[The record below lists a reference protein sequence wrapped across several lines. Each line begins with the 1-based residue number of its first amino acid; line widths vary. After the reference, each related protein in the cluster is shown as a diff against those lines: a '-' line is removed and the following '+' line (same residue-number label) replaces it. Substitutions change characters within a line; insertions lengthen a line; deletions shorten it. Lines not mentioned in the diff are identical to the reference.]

1 MTTPG
6 ARHERASAT
15 VWSWRSAGPEP
26 TAVALARRRGLVRG
40 AVGLGVAV
48 LLGLWKP
55 VVGAVAAALS
65 IGLLAVALT
74 SPGGLYPRVE
84 RWLATFAR
92 SVAVAVS
99 WLTLSV
105 VHVLVFLPLGRLL
118 RATGRLRIA
127 PGLDPEAATYWRP
140 ADVSGGGPRSHERQF

>member
-1 MTTPG
+1 MPQRT
-6 ARHERASAT
+6 RHERAAA
-15 VWSWRSAGPEP
+15 VIWRWRPSQEEGS
-26 TAVALARRRGLVRG
+26 VAARGRRRGLVRG

-55 VVGAVAAALS
+55 VVGAVAAVLAVA
-65 IGLLAVALT
+65 LLAVALA

-84 RWLATFAR
+84 RWLAAFAR

-99 WLTLSV
+99 WLTLTV
-105 VHVLVFLPLGRLL
+105 VHVFVFLPLGLLL
-118 RATGRLRIA
+118 RATGRLRITRA
-127 PGLDPEAATYWRP
+127 LDPEATTYWRP